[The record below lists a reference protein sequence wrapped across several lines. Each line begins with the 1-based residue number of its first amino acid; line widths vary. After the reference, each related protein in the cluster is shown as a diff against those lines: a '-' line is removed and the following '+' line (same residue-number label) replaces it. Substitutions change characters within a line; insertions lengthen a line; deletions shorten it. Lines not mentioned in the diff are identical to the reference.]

1 MWYDQKLKKAKS
13 PQELS
18 LIRVVECINQKP
30 LGIQK

>member
-1 MWYDQKLKKAKS
+1 MWYDQKPKKAKS
-13 PQELS
+13 TQELS